1 MGVLGSAVGS
11 AIGRSLAAEL
21 DGAPCTSLVDGCSVG
36 GGDVGRAGSGALVEL
51 VGTGVAKR
59 SASSVGGA
67 EGGELGVRDGTN
79 VGSRVGDPDG

>member
-21 DGAPCTSLVDGCSVG
+21 DGAPCTSLVDGSSVG
-36 GGDVGRAGSGALVEL
+36 GGDVGRAGSGALVD
-51 VGTGVAKR
+51 TGVAKR

>member
-36 GGDVGRAGSGALVEL
+36 GGDVGRAGSGALVD
-51 VGTGVAKR
+51 TGVAKR

>member
-1 MGVLGSAVGS
+1 MGVLGSTVGS

-21 DGAPCTSLVDGCSVG
+21 DGAPCTSLVDGSSVG
-36 GGDVGRAGSGALVEL
+36 GGDVGRAGSGALVD
-51 VGTGVAKR
+51 TGVPKR